1 MASDRGRQ
9 PVLQVGLETF
19 QPGAERNHATVKT
32 RERSDGR
39 FHPRPY
45 RQTLNKFIELL
56 GRLCAHDHDEP
67 DGSARGSTRQYL
79 LFILQ
84 LLAKLKA
91 RKDELLDK
99 GNPILGTTSWATVSR
114 KFHVNQI
121 LHLFSF
127 FHVVRLPR
135 GSPSLD
141 LLSSVTEAF
150 WRLDPAPRCLS

>member
-1 MASDRGRQ
+1 MASTRGRR
-9 PVLQVGLETF
+9 PLLQFGLETF

-39 FHPRPY
+39 FHPRPD

-56 GRLCAHDHDEP
+56 CRLCAHDHDEP
-67 DGSARGSTRQYL
+67 DSSCRGSTRQYL

-84 LLAKLKA
+84 LFAQLKA

-99 GNPILGTTSWATVSR
+99 ANPLLGTTSWATVSR
-114 KFHVNQI
+114 KPHVNQI

-127 FHVVRLPR
+127 VHVVRLPR
-135 GSPSLD
+135 GS
-141 LLSSVTEAF
+141 SVLNF
-150 WRLDPAPRCLS
+150 CPR